1 MSGLIEESSN
11 SEKSHVCLQT
21 WKASY
26 ALLFLVNGLDRS
38 LIFRT
43 NNKKNRKENVN
54 STRP

>member
-11 SEKSHVCLQT
+11 SVKSHVCLQT

-26 ALLFLVNGLDRS
+26 ALLFLVNGLDQS

-54 STRP
+54 STPP